1 MRNASMVV
9 ENHMRV
15 NRSVPILLVGFG
27 MLIGLM
33 ALTGVS
39 ALQRARETYF
49 DVSRLNDRYR
59 RSDRVLNGI
68 AFGIY

>member
-39 ALQRARETYF
+39 ALQLAR
-49 DVSRLNDRYR
+49 
-59 RSDRVLNGI
+59 
-68 AFGIY
+68 